1 MTDDLDTLQAR
12 PTDPVLDA
20 PDLRAAP
27 PVPRPVS
34 VPSHRA
40 DVAPAVVVP
49 NEVDEPRPASVARH
63 SADTSAI
70 TLPVLPV
77 AVDPSLPQPPERLT
91 LDDGDLVRL
100 VERRLTDTAM
110 IDLLAVV
117 QAQLDARQVEAE
129 RFAAWEQRISRVD
142 GDAAAEVLE
151 RTRLRFTGVIP
162 VQRPADAAQESPV
175 APAAAALVPGAPASP
190 ESSAPAPSSD
200 GPAAST
206 DDDDLEE
213 SADARPSEV
222 HEADV
227 QEVGVHAADA
237 VVPAK
242 SPVPSDASTASTAST
257 TDASTASTTDVATA
271 ARPRAPR
278 AALLTRPLV
287 LGALGVAALVVLV
300 AVVLVLVAPTGLAS
314 ALLATLAVPAVAGLA
329 AVGALVSVAAA
340 PADVVRVR
348 ARGPLAVVLG
358 VVLATALGLGVLLPD
373 TGALAWQGWLLRAF
387 GAGQL
392 ATGLAFLAAVL
403 VAAAVAFVATVLLV
417 GFRTAAPTHGAHRS

>member
-40 DVAPAVVVP
+40 DVAAAAVVP

-129 RFAAWEQRISRVD
+129 RFAAWEQKISRVD

-175 APAAAALVPGAPASP
+175 APVAAPPVPGASA
-190 ESSAPAPSSD
+190 ESTAPAPSDDRPS
-200 GPAAST
+200 ASA
-206 DDDDLEE
+206 DADDDLEDSGDAGSSDRHE
-213 SADARPSEV
+213 ADV

-227 QEVGVHAADA
+227 HEADP
-237 VVPAK
+237 VVPAGI
-242 SPVPSDASTASTAST
+242 PAASEAPTA
-257 TDASTASTTDVATA
+257 DVAPA

-287 LGALGVAALVVLV
+287 LGALGLAALVLLA

-329 AVGALVSVAAA
+329 AVGALVSVAAG
-340 PADVVRVR
+340 PADVERVR

>member
-40 DVAPAVVVP
+40 DVAAAVVVP

-129 RFAAWEQRISRVD
+129 RFAAWEQKISRVD

-175 APAAAALVPGAPASP
+175 TPVAAPPVPGASA
-190 ESSAPAPSSD
+190 ESTAPAPSD
-200 GPAAST
+200 DRPTASADADA
-206 DDDDLEE
+206 DDDDLEG
-213 SADARPSEV
+213 SVDTGSSDR
-222 HEADV
+222 HE
-227 QEVGVHAADA
+227 ADA
-237 VVPAK
+237 VVPAGV
-242 SPVPSDASTASTAST
+242 PAPSDASTL
-257 TDASTASTTDVATA
+257 DVAPA

-287 LGALGVAALVVLV
+287 LGALGLAALVLLA
-300 AVVLVLVAPTGLAS
+300 AVVLVLAAPTGLAS

-340 PADVVRVR
+340 PADVERVR

-373 TGALAWQGWLLRAF
+373 AGALAWQGWLLRAF

>member
-40 DVAPAVVVP
+40 DVAAAVVVP

-77 AVDPSLPQPPERLT
+77 EVDPSLPQPPERLT

-129 RFAAWEQRISRVD
+129 RFAAWEQKISRVD

-175 APAAAALVPGAPASP
+175 APAEAPPVPGAPA
-190 ESSAPAPSSD
+190 ESTAPAPS
-200 GPAAST
+200 
-206 DDDDLEE
+206 DDRPTA
-213 SADARPSEV
+213 SADADADDYDLEGSVDTGSSDR
-222 HEADV
+222 HE
-227 QEVGVHAADA
+227 ADA
-237 VVPAK
+237 VVPAGV
-242 SPVPSDASTASTAST
+242 PAPSDASTL
-257 TDASTASTTDVATA
+257 DVAPA

-287 LGALGVAALVVLV
+287 LGALGLAALVLLA
-300 AVVLVLVAPTGLAS
+300 AVVLVLAAPTGLAS

-340 PADVVRVR
+340 PADVERVR

-373 TGALAWQGWLLRAF
+373 AGALAWQGWLLRAF